1 MLVRPIQER
10 EPMAFQDFWTSVR
23 RAAGPITGQTRVEDS
38 PRLDPNEIERTL
50 RGRTTL
56 WLTPRAVAGF
66 DVKDVDFLPQAKR
79 KRLAKLVKDFR
90 TLTSRVNPNEPASGD
105 VVERALALFRDII
118 LLLEFDRYE
127 DPEAYHLGK
136 RIERAIKAQ
145 WPAELAELRFS
156 SGLDSIGE
164 PGIWIWVFLT
174 EEASMTDDQFL
185 ENAKKLRHWLD
196 AIAREVAPDRFP
208 YISSRSIAEEVDLA
222 DA

>member
-1 MLVRPIQER
+1 MVNS
-10 EPMAFQDFWTSVR
+10 A
-23 RAAGPITGQTRVEDS
+23 
-38 PRLDPNEIERTL
+38 
-50 RGRTTL
+50 
-56 WLTPRAVAGF
+56 AVAGF
-66 DVKDVDFLPQAKR
+66 DVKDVDFLPQAER
-79 KRLAKLVKDFR
+79 KRLAKLVKDFQA
-90 TLTSRVNPNEPASGD
+90 LTSRVNPQEPAPED

-127 DPEAYHLGK
+127 DPEAYRLGK
-136 RIERAIKAQ
+136 QIERAIKAQ

-185 ENAKKLRHWLD
+185 ENARKVRDWLD
-196 AIAREVAPDRFP
+196 PIAREVAPDRFP